1 MGVTY
6 VHVEDRR
13 MRRGGPSAL
22 PSGAQGRAHAR
33 GAEQHHRE
41 AQRAQRQGGQ
51 RGAGARHVHDGE
63 RGKKVR
69 HR

>member
-13 MRRGGPSAL
+13 MRRGGPPAL

-33 GAEQHHRE
+33 
-41 AQRAQRQGGQ
+41 
-51 RGAGARHVHDGE
+51 
-63 RGKKVR
+63 
-69 HR
+69 